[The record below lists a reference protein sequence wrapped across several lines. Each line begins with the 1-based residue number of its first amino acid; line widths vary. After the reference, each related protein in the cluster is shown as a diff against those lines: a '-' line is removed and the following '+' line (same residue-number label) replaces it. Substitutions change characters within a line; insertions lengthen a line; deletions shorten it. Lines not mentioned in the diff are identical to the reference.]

1 MQFASDI
8 RQSRFDSPLGA
19 MVLAATGRG
28 LAGAWFIDQ
37 RHAADW
43 SAWPMAASDP
53 LLRLATKQLTEYFA
67 KLRTQFELPLDLSA
81 GTAFQQSVWRQLL
94 SIGHGRTTSYGRIS
108 AAAGRPAAVRAAG
121 AAVGR
126 NPLTIIVPCH
136 RVLGANGALTGYA
149 GGLQRKVALLQLE
162 SHPPYPN
169 A

>member
-1 MQFASDI
+1 MVFTSDI

-19 MVLAATGRG
+19 MVLAATGKG
-28 LAGAWFIDQ
+28 LAGAWFTNQ
-37 RHAADW
+37 RHAPDW
-43 SAWPMAASDP
+43 STWPMAPADP
-53 LLRLATKQLTEYFA
+53 ILHQAAKQLGEYFA
-67 KLRTQFELPLDLSA
+67 NKRTRFELPLDLSA

-94 SIGHGRTTSYGRIS
+94 SIGHGCTSSYGSIS
-108 AAAGRPAAVRAAG
+108 AAAGRPAAVRATG

-136 RVLGANGALTGYA
+136 RVVGANGALTGYA

-162 SHPPYPN
+162 SLPPLY